1 MKTYAL
7 LALAL
12 SCLIAAWGAA
22 MGDGF
27 APRAGAVDVLVAT
40 GATRFGH
47 YPHPVYTLAGTLH
60 APGGADGPNDAATT
74 EALKAEAMRT
84 FDLKGRHF
92 ILKHR

>member
-7 LALAL
+7 LALVL
-12 SCLIAAWGAA
+12 SCLIAAWGAVL
-22 MGDGF
+22 GGGS

-47 YPHPVYTLAGTLH
+47 YSHPVYALAGTLQT
-60 APGGADGPNDAATT
+60 PGGADGPRGGASA
-74 EALKAEAMRT
+74 EALRAEAVRE

>member
-7 LALAL
+7 LALVL
-12 SCLIAAWGAA
+12 TCLIVAWGAVTGGGSA
-22 MGDGF
+22 L
-27 APRAGAVDVLVAT
+27 RAGAVDVLVTT

-47 YPHPVYTLAGTLH
+47 YSHPVYTLAGTLRT
-60 APGGADGPNDAATT
+60 PGGADGPRGEIAT
-74 EALKAEAMRT
+74 EALRAQAMRT